1 MEELLVSYPG
11 QRKMLIGPV
20 FWRETD
26 SPSASRWMTNLWE
39 EAVLFMCEMELA
51 KE

>member
-11 QRKMLIGPV
+11 QRKNVDWTSLG
-20 FWRETD
+20 RETD
-26 SPSASRWMTNLWE
+26 SPSASRWVTHLWE
-39 EAVLFMCEMELA
+39 EAVLFMCETELA